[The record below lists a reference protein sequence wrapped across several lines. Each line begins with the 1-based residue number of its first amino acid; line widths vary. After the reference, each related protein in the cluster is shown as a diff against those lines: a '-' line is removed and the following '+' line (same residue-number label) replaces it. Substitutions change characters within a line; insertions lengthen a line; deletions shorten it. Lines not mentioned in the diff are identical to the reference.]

1 MIPPFVIF
9 NAKQLNILWT
19 RGEVAGTLYG
29 VSDSGWTDMGLFGWL
44 EEHFLAHTVS
54 AHPLLW

>member
-9 NAKQLNILWT
+9 DTKQLNILWT

-29 VSDSGWTDMGLFGWL
+29 VSDSGWTDIGLFFG
-44 EEHFLAHTVS
+44 
-54 AHPLLW
+54 